1 MDKPDANSQNKD
13 DPDFLKLRAVMIPFL
28 RSYLTY
34 QDYQKALKIVEEQAR
49 LVWEKHCIAELM
61 RLKLD
66 IKAIENTFLKSSKI
80 MASLMDKRA
89 STKPYLQIA
98 QLYGDGKD
106 KTIPFA
112 KWRSKDKVVVV
123 VSLTSALVVLFMGAA
138 NVYANIMGSGN
149 PAFIERPFLGWLIA
163 LLLPSGAIAMKFV
176 TDIFGSDK
184 AKARYV
190 KTLNILAVVAML
202 TWTVLFAQTFDGQ
215 SAGIDLDEM
224 LQANPASSALTWIQL
239 VTELLVGFVLCQ
251 TASDTHAKYAQ
262 NSYIRNPERTE
273 NEAVLEEHSNSH
285 ETLRDD
291 LNSRTGRKAEMDAGC
306 QIFVNEMVALFL
318 NMRGRFDDS
327 APQ

>member
-1 MDKPDANSQNKD
+1 MDKSDENSQNKD

-34 QDYQKALKIVEEQAR
+34 QDFQKALKIVEEQAR
-49 LVWEKHCIAELM
+49 LVWEKHFIAELK
-61 RLKLD
+61 RLGLD
-66 IKAIENTFLKSSKI
+66 IKVIENTFLKSSKI

-89 STKPYLQIA
+89 STKPYIQIA
-98 QLYGDGKD
+98 QLYGDGEN
-106 KTIPFA
+106 KTISFA
-112 KWRSKDKVVVV
+112 QWRSKDKVIVV

-149 PAFIERPFLGWLIA
+149 PTFIENSYLAVIISM
-163 LLLPSGAIAMKFV
+163 LLPAGAVAMKFV
-176 TDIFGSDK
+176 TDIFESDK
-184 AKARYV
+184 TKARYV
-190 KTLNILAVVAML
+190 KTLNILTVVAML
-202 TWTVLFAQTFDGQ
+202 AWTVLFAQTFDGQ

-224 LQANPASSALTWIQL
+224 LKANPASSMLTWIQL
-239 VTELLVGFVLCQ
+239 LAELLVGFVLCQ

-273 NEAVLEEHSNSH
+273 IEAVLEEHSDSH
-285 ETLRDD
+285 EALRDD
-291 LNSRTGRKAEMDAGC
+291 LNSRTGREAELNAGC